1 MAVKPLK
8 YLKETWEELG
18 KITWPTRNEVIKMS
32 VTVLVVSGLVAVFIT
47 GLDIFLTEF
56 VSRLINL

>member
-1 MAVKPLK
+1 MAVKPLD
-8 YLKETWEELG
+8 YLKETWTELG